1 MLGCIDGTHVPIIAP
16 SINEDIYV
24 TRKNT
29 HSINIQAICD
39 SELKFIDVV
48 AKWPGST
55 HDAFM
60 WRMSGINQKI
70 SCRDIPIVNGWF
82 LGDSGYPLRPN
93 LLTPILSPETPSQR
107 RYNRAFLRTRK
118 TIECAFGLWKSRWR
132 SMDKTGGSL
141 CYSPGR
147 VCRLVVATM
156 VLHNICV
163 QHGLQ
168 WEIESPVGV
177 VRL

>member
-1 MLGCIDGTHVPIIAP
+1 M
-16 SINEDIYV
+16 
-24 TRKNT
+24 
-29 HSINIQAICD
+29 
-39 SELKFIDVV
+39 
-48 AKWPGST
+48 
-55 HDAFM
+55 M

-70 SCRDIPIVNGWF
+70 SCGDIPIVNGWF

-93 LLTPILSPETPSQR
+93 LFTPILSPETPSQR

-156 VLHNICV
+156 VLNNICI

-177 VRL
+177 EEGEVPLPLDPTSGHSVRQLVVYNYFT